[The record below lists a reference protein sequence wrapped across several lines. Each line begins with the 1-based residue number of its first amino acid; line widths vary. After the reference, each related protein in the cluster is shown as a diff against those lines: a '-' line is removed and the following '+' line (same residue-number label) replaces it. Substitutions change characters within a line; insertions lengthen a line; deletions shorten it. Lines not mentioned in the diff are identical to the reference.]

1 MKVVR
6 IIIVSILILVFVIS
20 AGLLGWYLYQGYT
33 AEHEIQNLKT
43 EMKAAKKGIW
53 TKKGY
58 VIAKYAKLWKKNH
71 DIIGWVR
78 VKGTNIDYPV
88 MQTQDDPE
96 FYLRRNL
103 KKEYSIAGT
112 PFLDAKS
119 DISLP
124 TSNWILYG
132 HNMNNGT
139 MFHDLLDY
147 ADKEFYES
155 HKTIKFDT
163 IYKGGQA
170 KYEVIAAFYTRIDTQ
185 GFRYYNYAGMTTPE
199 QFKAYLEGI
208 KKLSRYD
215 TGVDTEYGDQ
225 LITLSTCSYHVPK
238 KKGRFVVVAKRI
250 PKE

>member
-1 MKVVR
+1 MKAVR
-6 IIIVSILILVFVIS
+6 IMIVSLLILVFAVS
-20 AGLLGWYLYQGYT
+20 ACLLGWYLYQGYT
-33 AEHEIQNLKT
+33 AQHEIQNLKT
-43 EMKAAKKGIW
+43 EMKAEKKGIL
-53 TKKGY
+53 TNKGY
-58 VIAKYAKLWKKNH
+58 VIARYAKLWKKNH
-71 DIIGWVR
+71 DIIGWVKI
-78 VKGTNIDYPV
+78 KGTSIDYPV

-96 FYLRRNL
+96 FYLRRDF

-112 PFLDAKS
+112 PFMDAKS
-119 DISLP
+119 DIFIP
-124 TSNWILYG
+124 TSNWLLYG

-163 IYKGGQA
+163 IYRGGQA
-170 KYEVIAAFYTRIDTQ
+170 QYEVIAAFYTEVDTE

-199 QFKAYLEGI
+199 QFKEYLEGI

-215 TGVDTEYGDQ
+215 TGVDAVYGDQ
-225 LITLSTCSYHVPK
+225 LITLSTCSYHVED